1 MGYKN
6 KTVTKTRQVQKQR
19 QIPNGSGGFTMIP
32 YWDTETYTTTESVW
46 EDDTSSSSY
55 SSYDSSSYSSGGE

>member
-6 KTVTKTRQVQKQR
+6 KSVQKTRNVQKQR
-19 QIPNGSGGFTMIP
+19 QVPNGAGGFTYEP

-46 EDDTSSSSY
+46 EPDTSSSS
-55 SSYDSSSYSSGGE
+55 SDYSSGGGYE

>member
-6 KTVTKTRQVQKQR
+6 KTVNKTRQVQKHR
-19 QIPNGSGGFTMIP
+19 QIPNGSGGFTMVP

-46 EDDTSSSSY
+46 EPDTSSSS
-55 SSYDSSSYSSGGE
+55 SSSDYSSGGGYE